1 MLVTREFA
9 FDAVHFLPSYRGSPE
24 APHGHRWR
32 IEVTVEAPVGPEG
45 MAFDFAELGEVVRR
59 RVVERFEGRSMNEV
73 VPVPS
78 AENVALFA
86 WKALRHLPL
95 RQVRV
100 WESEGCSAICRE
112 EDVKGGRS

>member
-9 FDAVHFLPSYRGSPE
+9 FDAVHFLPSYQGKPE
-24 APHGHRWR
+24 PRHPHRWR
-32 IEVTVEAPVGPEG
+32 LEVTLEAPVGPEG
-45 MAFDFAELGEVVRR
+45 MAFDFVELGEIVKK
-59 RVVERFEGRSMNEV
+59 RVLDRFEGRLLNEV
-73 VPVPS
+73 VPVPT

-112 EDVKGGRS
+112 GDVRGSSP